1 MPVILVLDK
10 VIREIVEALEKDEDA
25 LEAYLFGSMARG
37 DYHLDSDIDFLV
49 ISENLGE
56 RRKSF

>member
-1 MPVILVLDK
+1 MPAILVLDK

-25 LEAYLFGSMARG
+25 LKAYLFGSMARG
-37 DYHLDSDIDFLV
+37 DYHLDSDIDVLV